1 MSTLYLILLIA
12 GCACFLAAALRF
24 EARVKFGWL
33 GLFLVFLVPVIQ
45 RLNT

>member
-12 GCACFLAAALRF
+12 GCVCFAADAIGLKAPRVALTP
-24 EARVKFGWL
+24 L

-45 RLNT
+45 RLN